1 MKLSFNYKRCPQC
14 NYPFKY
20 YYYECRNCGNQ
31 EITNWWKT
39 LAIDAGFLLFIAFV
53 FYKLMGAFALLGQ
66 R

>member
-1 MKLSFNYKRCPQC
+1 MKLSFNYTRCPQC
-14 NYPFKY
+14 NYPLKH

-53 FYKLMGAFALLGQ
+53 FYKLMGAISLFGQ